1 MRKWIINIGYF
12 VILNLIFIIFDG
24 TSFIIDLDFG
34 DFGKRVLQTDFFTN
48 WFNFYETPFFNI
60 VLFFA
65 MLHLILTGLYDVL
78 FKARTQ

>member
-1 MRKWIINIGYF
+1 MKKWIINIGYF
-12 VILNLIFIIFDG
+12 VILNLIFIIVDG
-24 TSFIIDLDFG
+24 TPLITDFGFG
-34 DFGKRVLQTDFFTN
+34 DFGKRVLQTGFFTN
-48 WFNFYETPFFNI
+48 WFNFYETQFFNI